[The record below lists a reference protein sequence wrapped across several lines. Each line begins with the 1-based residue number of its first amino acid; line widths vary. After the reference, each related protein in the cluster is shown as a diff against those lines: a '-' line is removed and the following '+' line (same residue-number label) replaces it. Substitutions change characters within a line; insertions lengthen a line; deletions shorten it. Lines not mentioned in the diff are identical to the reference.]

1 MEGVVQNLAAS
12 VLKTCTPLMPLE
24 ALNLDSAAADA
35 PAAPWSHQGANTA
48 GYNASGAPA
57 TVAVQPG
64 QRQGVQ
70 GGSGAAQLPR
80 RTGALTPASFWTA
93 ADGTATVDDRD
104 SSHGSCPVLLPIE
117 LVRQSRPWDCGVAC
131 VQMVLAY
138 LGTPRTLDEL
148 LELAGTNS
156 IWTVDLAWLL
166 ARTAPAGTM
175 CLLCTTAL
183 GAADTHAELDM

>member
-1 MEGVVQNLAAS
+1 
-12 VLKTCTPLMPLE
+12 
-24 ALNLDSAAADA
+24 
-35 PAAPWSHQGANTA
+35 
-48 GYNASGAPA
+48 
-57 TVAVQPG
+57 
-64 QRQGVQ
+64 
-70 GGSGAAQLPR
+70 
-80 RTGALTPASFWTA
+80 
-93 ADGTATVDDRD
+93 
-104 SSHGSCPVLLPIE
+104 
-117 LVRQSRPWDCGVAC
+117 
-131 VQMVLAY
+131 VLAY